1 MFKHSFIRIQIG
13 TIIIGM
19 AILVLKFVAYYLTGS
34 QAIFTD
40 ALESIVNIV
49 AGLFA
54 FFSLYLAN
62 VPKDEN
68 HPYGH
73 GKIEFISAGIEGS
86 LIAAAGCYMVAEI
99 LMTFFSREPLKYL
112 DKGLIIIAIT
122 GAINWGMGFVLVNLG
137 KQHRSPT
144 LLSNGTH
151 LQTDAYTTVVLLV
164 GLFIVY
170 LTGYTILD
178 SFITI
183 IFGGFLI
190 ATGISIVRKAT
201 AGILDEMDYT
211 LAGEV
216 IDCLQNNRKANWI
229 DCHNF
234 RIIQYGSAL
243 HIDCHIT
250 VPYFFTVEQAHDI
263 VKNVEDTLGANTN
276 RNIDVFIHTDP
287 CVPAISCNICAKTD
301 CSKRQKPF
309 REQIVWNTSTV
320 LKNEKHGN

>member
-1 MFKHSFIRIQIG
+1 M
-13 TIIIGM
+13 
-19 AILVLKFVAYYLTGS
+19 AYYLTGS

-49 AGLFA
+49 AGFFA

-86 LIAAAGCYMVAEI
+86 LIAAAGCYMIIEV
-99 LMTFFSREPLKYL
+99 LLTFFNREPLKSL
-112 DKGLIIIAIT
+112 DKGLIIISLT
-122 GAINWGMGFVLVNLG
+122 GFINWGMGFILIKLG
-137 KQHRSPT
+137 KENRSPT

-151 LQTDAYTTVVLLV
+151 LQADAYMTIVLLL
-164 GLFIVY
+164 GLLLVY
-170 LTGYTILD
+170 VTGYTILD
-178 SFITI
+178 SLLTV

-190 ATGISIVRKAT
+190 ATGVGIVRKAA

-211 LAGEV
+211 LAAEV
-216 IDCLQNNRKANWI
+216 IDCLQNSRKVNWI

-250 VPYFFTVEQAHDI
+250 VPYFFTVEQAHEI
-263 VKNVEDTLGANTN
+263 
-276 RNIDVFIHTDP
+276 
-287 CVPAISCNICAKTD
+287 
-301 CSKRQKPF
+301 
-309 REQIVWNTSTV
+309 
-320 LKNEKHGN
+320 LK